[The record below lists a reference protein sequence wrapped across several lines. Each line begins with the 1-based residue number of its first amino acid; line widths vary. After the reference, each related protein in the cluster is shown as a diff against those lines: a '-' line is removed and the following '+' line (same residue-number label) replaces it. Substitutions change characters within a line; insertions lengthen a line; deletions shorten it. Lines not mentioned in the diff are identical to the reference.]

1 MVTHSSI
8 LPWRIP
14 WTEEPGRLYSR
25 CKELGK
31 TNVTWHVHSYKVEE
45 PGFGQSLCP
54 LEPSECLRLWFTK
67 FYHTYYLY
75 EDLMKNA
82 NFQAQIVWVR
92 KPWIIFL
99 KILQHRL

>member
-14 WTEEPGRLYSR
+14 WTEEPGGLYSR

-31 TNVTWHVHSYKVEE
+31 TNVTWHAHSYKVEE

-67 FYHTYYLY
+67 FYHTYDLY